1 MLASMLKKGN
11 TSTLFIVMKLM
22 KPFYGHKLIAW
33 TYLRKRQIEL
43 SAT

>member
-11 TSTLFIVMKLM
+11 TYTLFIEMKLM
-22 KPFYGHKLIAW
+22 RPFYGYKLIAW
-33 TYLRKRQIEL
+33 TFLRKRQIEL